1 MSVSHQEAASALQDI
16 AKTERRSFSAYGY
29 KSAAPHLIV
38 WGVLWVVGYGGTYLA
53 PLQWGG
59 WVWPVDALIGAVAST
74 VIGMRSKPA
83 GQIKFSWRIFFTWLA
98 ALGAIASVL
107 SIFSPFNGM
116 QIGSLFPLMIGWS
129 YAIMGIWMG
138 WRFIVAGLAIV
149 VLTLFSFFRLPPEQF
164 LLCMAFLGGVI
175 LIGTGLWLRRA

>member
-1 MSVSHQEAASALQDI
+1 MSLSHQEAASALQDI

-29 KSAAPHLIV
+29 KAAAPHLIL
-38 WGVLWVVGYGGTYLA
+38 WGVVWFGGYIGTYLFPA
-53 PLQWGG
+53 QSD
-59 WVWPVDALIGAVAST
+59 WVWPAFSLIGAAIST
-74 VIGMRSKPA
+74 LTGMYSKPR
-83 GQIKFSWRIFFTWLA
+83 GSVKFSWRIFFTWLA

-107 SIFSPFNGM
+107 AIFSPFNGM
-116 QIGSLFPLMIGWS
+116 QIGSLFPLVIGWS

-149 VLTLFSFFRLPPEQF
+149 ALTLFSFFRLPPEQF